1 MKTKILLTLALC
13 LSMMTTAFAQ
23 KGRGNIEKKDRT
35 PEERATAQT
44 NRLEK
49 QLGLSADQK
58 KQIYSINLDA
68 IKKNEELHA
77 KAKTAGADKKAI
89 HAERKA
95 NNTGRVTKIESTL
108 TAEQKTKWEAIKA
121 EQKKRAEERRAAN
134 GKGKSKEKG
143 KPANDSDD
151 NDDDN
156 D

>member
-1 MKTKILLTLALC
+1 MVTV
-13 LSMMTTAFAQ
+13 AFAQ
-23 KGRGNIEKKDRT
+23 GRKGNIEKKDRT

-77 KAKTAGADKKAI
+77 KAKTAGSDKKAI

-95 NNTGRVTKIESTL
+95 NNTARVSKIESTL
-108 TAEQKTKWEAIKA
+108 TAEQKTKWETIKA

-134 GKGKSKEKG
+134 GKGKGKEKG

-151 NDDDN
+151 DDDN